1 MNATLSFVPEP
12 VLPAHPGWLELYWR
26 AWELAAKNI
35 RPGTTAGDFAS
46 AYLDAAFSRPG
57 QQEDATIQGL
67 WRAGEA
73 DAARKAAARQLDDL
87 AASYRQP
94 DLAGWTEPS
103 PIALLIGVI
112 LGIEA
117 DAPRQAV
124 RWQLREAP
132 PCGLRGLHLGQNTV
146 SLVAQEDAGGGLVV
160 EVEATQPFLL
170 EIETEFTSFVE
181 NMPPGSTRLLLTHL
195 DRTDIRTVE

>member
-1 MNATLSFVPEP
+1 M
-12 VLPAHPGWLELYWR
+12 
-26 AWELAAKNI
+26 AAKNV
-35 RPGTTAGDFAS
+35 RPGTAAHDFAS
-46 AYLDAAFSRPG
+46 AYLDAAFTQHIHQG
-57 QQEDATIQGL
+57 DATIQNL
-67 WRAGEA
+67 WRTGEV
-73 DAARKAAARQLDDL
+73 DAARKAAALHL
-87 AASYRQP
+87 ENLVALYRQTGTARS
-94 DLAGWTEPS
+94 DLAGWTELS

-132 PCGLRGLHLGQNTV
+132 PCGLRRLHLGQNTV

-160 EVEATQPFLL
+160 DVEATEPFLL
-170 EIETEFTSFVE
+170 EIETEFTTFVE
-181 NMPPGSTRLLLTHL
+181 NVPSGSTRLLLTHL